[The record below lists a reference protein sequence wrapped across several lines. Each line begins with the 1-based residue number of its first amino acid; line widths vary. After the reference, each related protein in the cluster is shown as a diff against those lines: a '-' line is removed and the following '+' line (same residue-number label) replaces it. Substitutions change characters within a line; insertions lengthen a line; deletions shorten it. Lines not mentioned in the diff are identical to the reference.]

1 MIIFH
6 LSYLFIWKHLINHK
20 NFLHSLWI
28 INIRKI
34 SIAFSVLDRLCLII
48 IRMAQK
54 LLNEWNHI
62 VYFPNLISKANQ
74 MSSLPLFILRI
85 CWENPC
91 ITRWKSF
98 MKPWSSNN
106 RSTFVRWIHVNY
118 ACYILIG
125 IKLIAVLFYS
135 EPNILPRK
143 FYTQSSFRNTNEY
156 HYINYSSASHL
167 HR

>member
-1 MIIFH
+1 MKALNQSQKCF
-6 LSYLFIWKHLINHK
+6 FIACK
-20 NFLHSLWI
+20 S
-28 INIRKI
+28 
-34 SIAFSVLDRLCLII
+34 STSGTFSVLDRFCLII
-48 IRMAQK
+48 IRIAQK

-62 VYFPNLISKANQ
+62 VYFSDSISIPNQ
-74 MSSLPLFILRI
+74 MSSLSLFIVRKW
-85 CWENPC
+85 WENPC

-125 IKLIAVLFYS
+125 IQLIIVLFYS
-135 EPNILPRK
+135 QPNILPRK
-143 FYTQSSFRNTNEY
+143 FYTQSSFRNTNKY
-156 HYINYSSASHL
+156 HYINCSSANHL